1 MQLIPDNNQELNLKT
16 SQGKRLLKIALENVK
31 LADEKQQD
39 YGPNNILYSGEM
51 GIAVRCQDKICR
63 LKHLLEK
70 DGKINHE
77 SLEDTYRDLANYAM
91 IGLLLHR
98 GQWVDKK

>member
-1 MQLIPDNNQELNLKT
+1 MKVTTDNKELNLQT
-16 SQGKRLLKIALENVK
+16 SQGKKLLKIALENVK
-31 LADEKQQD
+31 LADDKQQD

-70 DGKINHE
+70 GGNINHE

-98 GQWVDKK
+98 GDWEDE